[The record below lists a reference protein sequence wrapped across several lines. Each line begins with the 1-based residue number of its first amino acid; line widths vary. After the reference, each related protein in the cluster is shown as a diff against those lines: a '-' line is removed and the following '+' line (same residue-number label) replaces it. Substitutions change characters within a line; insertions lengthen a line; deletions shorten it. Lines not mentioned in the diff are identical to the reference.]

1 MKILTGIVDSNGKSV
16 SINCDQILYVLEHQE
31 NDKCVVVTAAG
42 DMLVIRTSYLDVI
55 GFMKSEQYQP
65 DNS

>member
-16 SINCDQILYVLEHQE
+16 SINCNQVLYILEHQE
-31 NDKCVVVTAAG
+31 QDKCVVVTAAG

-55 GFMKSEQYQP
+55 GFMKSE
-65 DNS
+65 